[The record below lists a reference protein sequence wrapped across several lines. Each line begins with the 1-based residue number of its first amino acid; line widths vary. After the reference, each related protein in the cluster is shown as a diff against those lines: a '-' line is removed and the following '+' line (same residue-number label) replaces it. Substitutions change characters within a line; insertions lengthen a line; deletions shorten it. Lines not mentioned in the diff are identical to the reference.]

1 MSSIKWNKDSF
12 IAGIIGGAVLLLVFY
27 FIVSGIRDLIIGYL
41 NDPYLFASPRSELI
55 AVALNMICFRFL
67 MLRFN
72 REKTG
77 KGVLFITVL
86 ATFAYIVYHYKIA
99 PR

>member
-1 MSSIKWNKDSF
+1 MNLKKWTEDSF
-12 IAGIIGGAVLLLVFY
+12 LSGLIAGVLLLLIFY
-27 FIVSGIRDLIIGYL
+27 TTVSQIRHFFADYY
-41 NDPYLFASPRSELI
+41 NDPYLFASPRPQLI

-77 KGVLFITVL
+77 KGILFITVL
-86 ATFAYIVYHYKIA
+86 ATFAYIIFYYKM
-99 PR
+99 RN